1 LQKTGWSNSCRICP
15 WKRTFVWQILIKI
28 KKNIIEEFKQCIHSD
43 IKTYIDEHN
52 DSSLVE
58 ANTMADDYT
67 RTHTLI
73 YLKNKRAGGVPN
85 LNYLLIII
93 LINQNQVLWR
103 KNKNSYSPLEINKG
117 ELPKSFSYCNKRGTM
132 FRMFFHKDNVRIYNT
147 IK

>member
-1 LQKTGWSNSCRICP
+1 MS
-15 WKRTFVWQILIKI
+15 LII
-28 KKNIIEEFKQCIHSD
+28 PFSAIFTLLLISYRNQCICFQNGF
-43 IKTYIDEHN
+43 I
-52 DSSLVE
+52 E
-58 ANTMADDYT
+58 ANTIADDYT

-117 ELPKSFSYCNKRGTM
+117 ELPKSFSYCIKRGTM